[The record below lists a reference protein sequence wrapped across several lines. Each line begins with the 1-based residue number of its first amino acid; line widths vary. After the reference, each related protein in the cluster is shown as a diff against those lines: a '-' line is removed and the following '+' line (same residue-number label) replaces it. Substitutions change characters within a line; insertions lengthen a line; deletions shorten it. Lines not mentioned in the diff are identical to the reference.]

1 MQVLTQ
7 IPASADPRR
16 QPATVTG
23 FLPLNTGGLDG
34 VPGAPGFSLAC
45 CRHLG
50 SEPAGGSSR
59 LVSFSQTKKVDETQ
73 PHVLEKDEDSDPES
87 SGVAPA
93 PSAVAALA
101 GLHPP
106 TPGGHPAPDTA
117 WKGCQLSVQVTQA
130 TGAVTIGQGLALPS
144 LLAVRPTTAMGPA
157 HSGGQEQAKSSVGAH
172 AHAEARLMAPRQPD
186 RSAGGTR
193 RQAQGK

>member
-1 MQVLTQ
+1 M
-7 IPASADPRR
+7 
-16 QPATVTG
+16 
-23 FLPLNTGGLDG
+23 
-34 VPGAPGFSLAC
+34 
-45 CRHLG
+45 
-50 SEPAGGSSR
+50 
-59 LVSFSQTKKVDETQ
+59 VSFSQTKKVDETQ
-73 PHVLEKDEDSDPES
+73 RHVLEKDEDSDPES

-157 HSGGQEQAKSSVGAH
+157 HSGGQEQAKSSVGGPCPRRSPPDGTKAARQVGRGHQKAGPREVATQGLVGVSSCPAQPAH
-172 AHAEARLMAPRQPD
+172 
-186 RSAGGTR
+186 RS
-193 RQAQGK
+193 